1 MSGVFRSFDN
11 AVAEWCP
18 RPSVW
23 VGRTEGQIGVPDR
36 IASED
41 TALVADLYED
51 ARRFAAVVAPWDI
64 DPDDVLHASLVSILR
79 RGRLHDTNDPP
90 AYLRRAIV
98 NEVRSEIRR
107 RSSRRKSINLLR
119 ASTPDRFEGEY
130 PSDLADLMQL
140 RPVAR
145 AVIYL
150 HDVEGLP
157 FDKVA
162 SAVGITAGNARVTA
176 ARARRR
182 LRTALAREEVR

>member
-1 MSGVFRSFDN
+1 ML
-11 AVAEWCP
+11 VAEWCSS
-18 RPSVW
+18 PSVW
-23 VGRTEGQIGVPDR
+23 AGRTEGQIGVPER

-41 TALVADLYED
+41 TALVAGLYED
-51 ARRFAAVVAPWDI
+51 ARRFAAVVAPWDM
-64 DPDDVLHASLVSILR
+64 DPDDVLHAALVGVLR
-79 RGRLHDTNDPP
+79 RGRLYETNDPP
-90 AYLRRAIV
+90 AYLRRAVV
-98 NEVRSEIRR
+98 NEVRSEMR
-107 RSSRRKSINLLR
+107 RRKSQRRTTTLVR
-119 ASTPDRFEGEY
+119 ASTPPSAEGEY

-162 SAVGITAGNARVTA
+162 SAIGITAGNARVTA

-182 LRTALAREEVR
+182 LRTALAREAVR

>member
-1 MSGVFRSFDN
+1 M
-11 AVAEWCP
+11 
-18 RPSVW
+18 
-23 VGRTEGQIGVPDR
+23 PDR
-36 IASED
+36 MASKD

-51 ARRFAAVVAPWDI
+51 ARRFAAVVAPWDM
-64 DPDDVLHASLVSILR
+64 DPDDVLHAALVGVLR
-79 RGRLHDTNDPP
+79 RGRLYDTSDPL

-98 NEVRSEIRR
+98 NEVRSEMRRRTSRR
-107 RSSRRKSINLLR
+107 RSIDLLR
-119 ASTPDRFEGEY
+119 ASTPRSAEGEY

-140 RPVAR
+140 RPIAR

-182 LRTALAREEVR
+182 LRTALAREAVR

>member
-1 MSGVFRSFDN
+1 MAN
-11 AVAEWCP
+11 
-18 RPSVW
+18 
-23 VGRTEGQIGVPDR
+23 R

-41 TALVADLYED
+41 AALVADLYD
-51 ARRFAAVVAPWDI
+51 GARRFAAVVAPWDI
-64 DPDDVLHASLVSILR
+64 DPDDVLHGTLVAVLR
-79 RGRLHDTNDPP
+79 GGRLHETHDPA

-98 NEVRSEIRR
+98 NEVRSEMR
-107 RSSRRKSINLLR
+107 RRKSRRGVIRRLR
-119 ASTPDRFEGEY
+119 VATPESTEGEY

-140 RPVAR
+140 RPTER

-162 SAVGITAGNARVTA
+162 AAIGITPGNARVTA

-182 LRTALAREEVR
+182 LRTALAREASR